1 MLSRS
6 AARILPAIPSR
17 RPAIRAFH
25 RAAAAGGARIW
36 RVASPIAGQ
45 RRFLSKDGD
54 DDSHPDFAKQT
65 KPLGDAEKDIAKM
78 IDDQVKNHKV
88 MLYMKGTPNQP
99 MCGFSAQVVKVLH
112 VHGADFSS
120 VNVLD
125 YPLIREGIKEYSD
138 WPTIPQLYVNGE
150 FVGGCDIVMQ
160 MHASGEMEE
169 VLKEAEN

>member
-1 MLSRS
+1 MLSRTVARSLTRTALRRS
-6 AARILPAIPSR
+6 ASR
-17 RPAIRAFH
+17 ALH
-25 RAAAAGGARIW
+25 RGAVAGGAT
-36 RVASPIAGQ
+36 AGRAAPPMAVQ
-45 RRFLSKDGD
+45 RRFLSNDGD
-54 DDSHPDFAKQT
+54 GGSHPDFAKQT

-78 IDDQVKNHKV
+78 IDEQVKNHKV

-160 MHASGEMEE
+160 MHSSGEMEE